1 MFVGNFSTIEKTL
14 DLAAAQAGRIDITSF
29 RVYNERAHLRNHRKG
44 KKGAVD
50 FKTVFELA
58 CL

>member
-29 RVYNERAHLRNHRKG
+29 WVYNEIAHLRNHRKG
-44 KKGAVD
+44 KKGAV
-50 FKTVFELA
+50 V
-58 CL
+58 C